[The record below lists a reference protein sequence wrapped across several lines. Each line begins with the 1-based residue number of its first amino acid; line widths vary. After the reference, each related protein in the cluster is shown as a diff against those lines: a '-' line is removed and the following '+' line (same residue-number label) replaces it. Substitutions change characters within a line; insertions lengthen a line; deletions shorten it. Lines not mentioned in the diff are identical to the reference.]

1 MYAVHWL
8 NTNHAQA
15 PFFAYMDQHLLA
27 FLETDDTSMEG
38 TNQMLVRTHRLRS
51 GANVNTRGVKYEPTM
66 IRVPNEEFAGADWI
80 MGSGKGYGITVA
92 RAFVP
97 KQFLSYTEQSMSLKL
112 TCPIFFEMLTSQFPE
127 TETTTVLGTHHDGA
141 QEIEVSNCLVSFYIA
156 MC

>member
-1 MYAVHWL
+1 MYAVLWL
-8 NTNHAQA
+8 NTNHTQA

-27 FLETDDTSMEG
+27 FLETDDSSHTG
-38 TNQMLVRTHRLRS
+38 INQMLVRTHRLRS
-51 GANVNTRGVKYEPTM
+51 GSTVNTRGVKYEPTM
-66 IRVPNEEFAGADWI
+66 IRVPNEEFAGAEWI

-97 KQFLSYTEQSMSLKL
+97 KQFLSYTEQSLSLKV

-127 TETTTVLGTHHDGA
+127 TETTTVLGTRYDEA
-141 QEIEVSNCLVSFYIA
+141 QEIEVSNCLITFYIA